1 MSIKTPQFVI
11 IMILSVVC
19 VLLGNGMLADEKSK
33 VKPIPTESKNEKIR
47 RAMSKKMTHTQN
59 VFKGL
64 VMNDMEMVSR
74 AASSLK
80 KISIEAPED
89 LEGNDIDNQ
98 LYDHFNLEFIRLT
111 TQLEEM
117 AIKKNPEG
125 VAFVYQNLTANC
137 MACHRYLSDLE

>member
-1 MSIKTPQFVI
+1 MPSKASPFVFI
-11 IMILSVVC
+11 TILCAVC
-19 VLLGNGMLADEKSK
+19 VLLGNGMFASEKQK
-33 VKPIPTESKNEKIR
+33 LKPIPTESKNEIIR
-47 RAMSKKMTHTQN
+47 RSMAKKMIHTQN

-64 VMNDMEMVSR
+64 VMNDMELVAQ

-80 KISIEAPED
+80 KISIDAPGD
-89 LEGNDIDNQ
+89 LDGDDIDNQ

-125 VAFVYQNLTANC
+125 VAFIYQNLTANC
-137 MACHRYLSDLE
+137 MACHKYLSGLE